1 MSIKKW
7 LGMPAGVALI
17 YAFLA
22 NAWIALSDFVLLFV
36 VDSPEKLVGLSM
48 TKGFVFVG
56 ITAAILFVL
65 LASWQKK
72 QALSPNIEA
81 PLRHSRGL
89 LVSFIVIALLVPLVS
104 GGLIWKQSPLVEQE
118 TRHKLLTV
126 AQLQAEQ
133 IENWLA
139 EREGDALTLQQ
150 DSFFVPALQRWILSP
165 REFALAGP
173 IEELLTLRL
182 QAYGYEA
189 IEIYQAQRLVKKI
202 GQVERRAH
210 LQVRDLID
218 KALQSQKIQRSELY
232 FDQWGGLNLD
242 WALPLP
248 SEDMRQGIVI
258 VLHADPN
265 RVFAKTLEPWPGA
278 PEGALSYLISQ
289 SDFGAPTLYGLTTVD
304 RGTVINPIECVD
316 RGWILQGEQSLVDGL
331 LAQNCAGEES
341 LFARVAINGTP
352 WSIATQVTTVQA
364 LAPLSQLVLWVT
376 ILSSLAVFALSM
388 LLWMLWRQELRSH
401 RHEVAIKTAEKDA
414 LLDYI
419 SHYDRITSLPNRVL
433 FMSRLS
439 QQIKVAKRENKKLA
453 LLLFDLDRFKDINDS
468 YGHKIGD
475 ELLAKLAQRLAKDL
489 RQMDTLARIGG
500 DEFALLIED
509 FTDANSAG
517 HLAQKISENINQ
529 PILLSQGS
537 QVRVGVT
544 MGISLFPDHGL
555 TADALLQNA
564 DAALYRAKSDGRG
577 GFAFYNDELTLMAR
591 QRVQQ
596 ELRLKQ
602 AIFKQHLRVFYQ
614 PQVDVRTNQ
623 IVGAEALIRW
633 LDPEQ
638 GLISPVNFIPMAA
651 ETGLIQE
658 IGEWVLREVCK
669 QGQQWVEQGYPPLRL
684 AVNLSAQQFRHGH
697 VDELVKTVLAET
709 GFPARYLELELTESA
724 LMQEG
729 TSIEDDL
736 RKLRKLG
743 VTLALDDFGTG
754 YSSLAYL
761 KRFAL
766 DVIKIDKSF
775 IHDLSHLQ
783 NGQQIVHAI
792 ITMGHALGLCVLAEG
807 VENTDQLA
815 YLMQHDCDL
824 YQGFLVSQALPA
836 DDFLMLFKQSINAG

>member
-7 LGMPAGVALI
+7 LGMPAGVAVI

-22 NAWIALSDFVLLFV
+22 SAWIALSDFVLLFV
-36 VDSPEKLVGLSM
+36 VGSPEKLVGLSM
-48 TKGFVFVG
+48 AKGFVFVG
-56 ITAAILFVL
+56 ITALILFVL
-65 LASWQKK
+65 LVSWQKK
-72 QALSPNIEA
+72 QHLLPINEA
-81 PLRHSRGL
+81 PMRHSRGL
-89 LVSFIVIALLVPLVS
+89 VISFIIIALLVPLVS

-165 REFALAGP
+165 REFALAAP
-173 IEELLTLRL
+173 IEENLMLRM

-189 IEIYQAQRLVKKI
+189 IEIYQAHRLVKII
-202 GQVERRAH
+202 GQVEPKTPTQTRA
-210 LQVRDLID
+210 LID
-218 KALQSQKIQRSELY
+218 RALQTQKIQRSELF
-232 FDQWGGLNLD
+232 FDQSGGLNLD

-258 VLHADPN
+258 ILHADPN
-265 RVFAKTLEPWPGA
+265 RFLTRVLRPWPGA
-278 PEGALSYLISQ
+278 PDGALSYLISQ
-289 SDFGAPTLYGLTTVD
+289 RDFGAPTLYGLNTAEENLA
-304 RGTVINPIECVD
+304 IK
-316 RGWILQGEQSLVDGL
+316 LVDCVNSGWVLQLHQTSVDSL
-331 LAQNCAGEES
+331 LAHNCTSEET
-341 LFARVAINGTP
+341 LFTRVAIDGTP
-352 WSIATQVTTVQA
+352 WSIATQVTKVQA
-364 LAPLSQLVLWVT
+364 LAPLSQLVWWVS
-376 ILSSLAVFALSM
+376 ILSSLAVLALSM
-388 LLWMLWRQELRSH
+388 LLWMLWRQELQSH
-401 RHEVAIKTAEKDA
+401 RHEVATKTAEKDA

-433 FMSRLS
+433 FMSRLG

-468 YGHKIGD
+468 YGHKVGD
-475 ELLAKLAQRLAKDL
+475 ELLAKLAQRLAVDL

-509 FTDANSAG
+509 LADANAAG

-529 PILLSQGS
+529 PITLSQGS

-544 MGISLFPDHGL
+544 IGISLFPEHGL
-555 TADALLQNA
+555 TSDALLQNA

-577 GFAFYNDELTLMAR
+577 GFAFYNDELTLLAR

-596 ELRLKQ
+596 ELKLKQ

-614 PQVDVRTNQ
+614 PQIDVRTNH

-633 LDPEQ
+633 LDPEE
-638 GLISPVNFIPMAA
+638 GLISPVNFIPMAE

-658 IGEWVLREVCK
+658 IGEWVLREVCQ
-669 QGQQWVEQGYPPLRL
+669 QGQQWIEQGYPPLRL

-697 VDELVKTVLAET
+697 VDQLVKKVLADT

-729 TSIEDDL
+729 VRIEDDL
-736 RKLRKLG
+736 SKLRKLG

-766 DVIKIDKSF
+766 DVIKIDKGF
-775 IHDLSHLQ
+775 IHDLSHEQ

-815 YLMQHDCDL
+815 YLVQHDCDL
-824 YQGFLVSQALPA
+824 YQGFLISQALPA
-836 DDFLMLFKQSINAG
+836 DDFIMLFKQSYTTT